1 MNAIT
6 TSYKRKRVAILSH
19 QHMKVDLVNWAYDNQ
34 ALLKQHQLHAMPST
48 AGILEG
54 TLNAYVYKLPETM
67 SGVVN
72 MLKEG
77 KIDLM
82 VFIWEPV
89 KANAYDLNFSAL
101 IEKAV
106 ELNIP
111 VACNIPTANLVL
123 SSLNPKNQQQEAINP
138 VFLRPSGHGAVGSDL
153 LNVVTK
159 N

>member
-6 TSYKRKRVAILSH
+6 ASYKRKRIAILSH
-19 QHMKVDLVNWAYDNQ
+19 QHKKVDLVNWAYDNQ

-48 AGILEG
+48 ASVLEG
-54 TLNAYVYKLPETM
+54 TLNTYVYKLPETM
-67 SGVVN
+67 SGLVN
-72 MLKEG
+72 MMKEG
-77 KIDLM
+77 KIDLV

-89 KANAYDLNFSAL
+89 RATAYDVNFSAL

-138 VFLRPSGHGAVGSDL
+138 VFLRPSRNAVGSDL